1 LVPIVETILLCGRL
15 GIALRGHRDDGELS
29 FNNAIVGMEGNFRA
43 LLAFRVQSGDVALS
57 HHFSNASKKATYISK
72 RIQNELIDLC
82 GNEILEQIVKQILTC
97 NCFVILTDE
106 TSDAS
111 HAEQLCICIRYVTSN
126 VVIKE
131 QFLGFANLDDL
142 WVSSIAHEI
151 LARLASLG
159 ISIKSCVGQGYDGAS
174 VMCSGR

>member
-15 GIALRGHRDDGELS
+15 GIALRGHRDDGELN

-57 HHFSNASKKATYISK
+57 HHFSKASKKATYISK

-82 GNEILEQIVKQILTC
+82 ENEILEQIVTEILTC
-97 NCFVILTDE
+97 NCFAVLVDK

-111 HAEQLCICIRYVTSN
+111 HCRTTVYLHPLCDIFYRN
-126 VVIKE
+126 V
-131 QFLGFANLDDL
+131 N
-142 WVSSIAHEI
+142 
-151 LARLASLG
+151 
-159 ISIKSCVGQGYDGAS
+159 
-174 VMCSGR
+174 